1 MPPRKRLRPTSTTTL
16 SPPLQ
21 ILSQIVILQISFYAI
36 AATLILFAAL
46 TAGRSFSPDLVLG
59 WRGVRGDTAA
69 GWTLGLCWMLAS
81 FLE

>member
-1 MPPRKRLRPTSTTTL
+1 MPPRKRLLPASRATL

-21 ILSQIVILQISFYAI
+21 ILSQIVILQLSFYAV

-46 TAGRSFSPDLVLG
+46 TAGRPFSPDLVLG

>member
-1 MPPRKRLRPTSTTTL
+1 MPPRKRLPPTSRATL

-21 ILSQIVILQISFYAI
+21 ILSQIIILQLSFYAV

-46 TAGRSFSPDLVLG
+46 TAGRPFSPDLVLG
-59 WRGVRGDTAA
+59 WRGLRGDTAA

>member
-1 MPPRKRLRPTSTTTL
+1 MPPRKRLPPRSTSTL
-16 SPPLQ
+16 LPPLQ
-21 ILSQIVILQISFYAI
+21 ILFQIVILQITFYAL
-36 AATLILFAAL
+36 ATTLILFAAL
-46 TAGRSFSPDLVLG
+46 TAGRPFSPDLVLG